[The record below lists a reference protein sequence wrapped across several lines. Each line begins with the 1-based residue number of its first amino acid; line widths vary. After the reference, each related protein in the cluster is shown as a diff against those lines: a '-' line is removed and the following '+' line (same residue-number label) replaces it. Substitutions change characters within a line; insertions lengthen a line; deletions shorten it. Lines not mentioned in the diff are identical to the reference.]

1 MGEFFSTYSDLFS
14 VIGLSLYV
22 SLTAT
27 ILASLLGI
35 LSGIPFAL
43 LEFKGKGIIER
54 ISDTLLSMP
63 PVLLGLLVYLLL
75 SRKGPLGDLRLLFS
89 PTAMIISQVLLVT
102 PIVFTLVKNAV
113 GTRGLAVQKT
123 AYFLGAGKRDTYGL
137 IIKECSN
144 DFFTAVT
151 NGFGRAI
158 SEVGAVM
165 MVGGNIKGHT
175 RVMTTYIAMETGK
188 GNFDEAV
195 IIGLILLIIAFFV
208 NFLLYLFKRRSVNGN
223 RST

>member
-1 MGEFFSTYSDLFS
+1 MGEFLNTYNDILS
-14 VIGLSLYV
+14 VIGLSLFV

-27 ILASLLGI
+27 LIASFLGI
-35 LSGIPFAL
+35 LSGIPYGL
-43 LEFKGKGIIER
+43 KDFKGKGIIDR

-63 PVLLGLLVYLLL
+63 PVLMGLLVYMLL
-75 SRKGPLGDLRLLFS
+75 SRKGPLGSMRILFT

-102 PIVFTLVKNAV
+102 PIVFTIVKNAV
-113 GTRGLAVQKT
+113 STRGRQVRQA
-123 AYFLGAGKRDTYGL
+123 AYLLGANKGDSYKL
-137 IIKECSN
+137 IIKECAI
-144 DFFTAVT
+144 DFSSAVT
-151 NGFGRAI
+151 TGFGRAI

-195 IIGLILLIIAFFV
+195 IIGLILLLISFFINV
-208 NFLLYLFKRRSVNGN
+208 LLFLIKKRSVNEY
-223 RST
+223 

>member
-1 MGEFFSTYSDLFS
+1 MGEFLNTYNDILS
-14 VIGLSLYV
+14 VIGLSLFV

-27 ILASLLGI
+27 LIASFLGI
-35 LSGIPFAL
+35 LSGIPYGL
-43 LEFKGKGIIER
+43 NDFKGKGIIDR

-63 PVLLGLLVYLLL
+63 PVLMGLLVYMLL
-75 SRKGPLGDLRLLFS
+75 SRKGPLGSLRILFT

-102 PIVFTLVKNAV
+102 PIVFTIVKNAV
-113 GTRGLAVQKT
+113 STRGRQVRQAAFL
-123 AYFLGAGKRDTYGL
+123 LGANKSESYKM
-137 IIKECSN
+137 IIKECAI
-144 DFFTAVT
+144 DFSSAVT
-151 NGFGRAI
+151 TGFGRAI

-195 IIGLILLIIAFFV
+195 IIGLILLLIS
-208 NFLLYLFKRRSVNGN
+208 FLINVLLFLIKKRSVNEY
-223 RST
+223 